1 MATSA
6 LILTIVAAIKQANP
20 EEQRDLLAQL
30 PYLLDIER
38 DDFALLKL
46 AEQSFSF
53 WDNPDDSIYD
63 DL

>member
-1 MATSA
+1 MTTHA
-6 LILTIVAAIKQANP
+6 LIPHIAAAIKQAKP

-30 PYLLDIER
+30 PHLLNMEHT
-38 DDFALLKL
+38 DFALLKL

-53 WDNPDDSIYD
+53 LDNPDDSVYD